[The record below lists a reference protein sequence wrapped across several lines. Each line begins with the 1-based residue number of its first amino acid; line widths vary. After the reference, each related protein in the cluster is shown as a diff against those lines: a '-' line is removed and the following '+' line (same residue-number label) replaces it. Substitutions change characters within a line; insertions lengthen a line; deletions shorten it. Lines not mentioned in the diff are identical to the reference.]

1 MLSSPPP
8 PPPTISGTAWGGTG
22 GIVVTGGW
30 SAVGGG
36 AEEVGPWR
44 NVLSKGIGVI
54 KGCGL
59 LGGSTVVVV
68 VGEPKSTV
76 SSSVSGVG
84 IGPCGSGG

>member
-1 MLSSPPP
+1 M
-8 PPPTISGTAWGGTG
+8 
-22 GIVVTGGW
+22 VTGGG

-36 AEEVGPWR
+36 AEEAGPWR
-44 NVLSKGIGVI
+44 TVLSKGIGVI

-59 LGGSTVVVV
+59 LGGSD